1 MKKKKLSP
9 NDFIRQMQTAHLYKV
24 ADQLETLDIIDK
36 LVRLMGKDLPEAN
49 YITQKIQK
57 NIYDKKEH

>member
-1 MKKKKLSP
+1 
-9 NDFIRQMQTAHLYKV
+9 MQSAHLYKV

-49 YITQKIQK
+49 CITQKIQK
-57 NIYDKKEH
+57 NIYDEKEH